1 MWKNWWKGK
10 FDPMKS
16 KGVGRFV
23 LENQDLDPEH
33 ASYLEAWE
41 ISESVGWT
49 PEEAGLFWLFG
60 DYCWL
65 ICLVGRG
72 GGYVDMTLDSVT

>member
-1 MWKNWWKGK
+1 MGGVRCEKLVKRYN

-33 ASYLEAWE
+33 ASYLEAWK

-49 PEEAGLFWLFG
+49 PEEAGLF
-60 DYCWL
+60 
-65 ICLVGRG
+65 
-72 GGYVDMTLDSVT
+72 